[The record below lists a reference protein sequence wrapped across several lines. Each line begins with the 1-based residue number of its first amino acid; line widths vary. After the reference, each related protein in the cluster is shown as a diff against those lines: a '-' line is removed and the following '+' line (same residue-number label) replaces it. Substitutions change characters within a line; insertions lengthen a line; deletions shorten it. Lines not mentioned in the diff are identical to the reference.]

1 MSGWIRRIWLNA
13 MLLPLSA
20 YFIACQPVADDTLDP
35 LLLAAAVPAPEL
47 AVVDSV
53 DLERYS
59 GTWYE
64 VASLP
69 QPFNQGCVCTTA
81 TYGALE
87 PGVVSVLNQC
97 RNGTPDG
104 DLRSFQGR
112 AFVQPGTGN
121 AILSVEFFF
130 PFRGPYYII
139 DLDTENYQ
147 WATVGEPFRGALFL
161 LSRTANPASSI
172 VDAQIERARTLGFP
186 VENLR
191 TSIQD
196 GCS

>member
-1 MSGWIRRIWLNA
+1 M
-13 MLLPLSA
+13 
-20 YFIACQPVADDTLDP
+20 
-35 LLLAAAVPAPEL
+35 
-47 AVVDSV
+47 
-53 DLERYS
+53 
-59 GTWYE
+59 
-64 VASLP
+64 
-69 QPFNQGCVCTTA
+69 
-81 TYGALE
+81 
-87 PGVVSVLNQC
+87 
-97 RNGTPDG
+97 
-104 DLRSFQGR
+104 
-112 AFVQPGTGN
+112 
-121 AILSVEFFF
+121 EFFF